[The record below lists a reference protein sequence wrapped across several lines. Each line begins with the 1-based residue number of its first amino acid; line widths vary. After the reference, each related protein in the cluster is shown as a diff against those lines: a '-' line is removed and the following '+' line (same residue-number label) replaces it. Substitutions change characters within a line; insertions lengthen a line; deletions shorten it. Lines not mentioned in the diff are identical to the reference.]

1 MLNKIEY
8 FKGFSEYTEGVERWS
23 DVSDSY
29 LFGVRET
36 GVVGAEDLESDTG
49 VAGKKEKEYFRYEFS
64 RLISTREVKQ
74 NFVDTYMEYHGY
86 DLSAQL
92 KVMSS
97 SSESMKLEME
107 RVTADAYYY
116 AAGLDPHGDRVDQMK
131 RIKRNEIQ
139 RYDISPEVNSF
150 ALMGKQMW
158 LAKDTRVGLVNSINI
173 EKAAGKEVTTL
184 WFDGVRYEIPIG
196 QALQMLAA
204 LEIYALECYNVTHK
218 HLAEVDK
225 LTSVE
230 TIKTYSY
237 KTGYPDKLNFDSREI
252 RVC

>member
-1 MLNKIEY
+1 MLNKITEHRS
-8 FKGFSEYTEGVERWS
+8 FGVVTEGTERWAS
-23 DVSDSY
+23 NTSIYTFNVQ
-29 LFGVRET
+29 ET
-36 GVVGAEDLESDTG
+36 ETKTEEGDI
-49 VAGKKEKEYFRYEFS
+49 EKTFLMYEFS
-64 RLISTREVKQ
+64 NLLSWPQIRTDFVRAYAEYKGYNGDMRVQLLAGDNEV
-74 NFVDTYMEYHGY
+74 ER
-86 DLSAQL
+86 AQL
-92 KVMSS
+92 KYILAEGEYLASGM
-97 SSESMKLEME
+97 
-107 RVTADAYYY
+107 
-116 AAGLDPHGDRVDQMK
+116 GQMNRLPSFRRLK
-131 RIKRNEIQ
+131 QAEISVHDVSPAVNE
-139 RYDISPEVNSF
+139 F
-150 ALMGKQMW
+150 TLMGKQIW
-158 LAKDTRVGLVNSINI
+158 LPNKTRVSLSNSINI

-184 WFDGVRYEIPIG
+184 WFGGVRYEIPIG